1 LQGVICEQAAEVIR
15 METNRKVV
23 VCIPAYNEEKTI
35 AKVVVSAKK
44 FADTVIVCDDGSSD
58 MTGEIARNLGV
69 QVIRNARNL
78 GKGNA
83 LGALI
88 AAAKELG
95 PGVIVTID
103 ADDQHDPSDI
113 PKVAEPVLKGET
125 DIVIGVRP
133 MVSGSM
139 PRERI
144 VGNKVLD
151 GLTSAKAGETLHD
164 TQSGFRAYSAQAI
177 DKIDFSQKGMAVE
190 SQTLIDAAGLGL
202 RIKEV
207 PVSVKYAGIPRKRNR
222 VAHLSEVVDYV
233 ITRTVIDSPLL
244 YLGLPGLIAV
254 ILGVVSGLRVVSI
267 FSATHQIAVG
277 TALVGVI
284 LVLVGTVVLA
294 TSLILKLLTARFQSA
309 R

>member
-1 LQGVICEQAAEVIR
+1 
-15 METNRKVV
+15 METNRTIV
-23 VCIPAYNEEKTI
+23 VCVPAYNEEKTI
-35 AKVVVSAKK
+35 AKVVVGARRY
-44 FADTVIVCDDGSSD
+44 ADTVIVCDDGSTD
-58 MTGEIARNLGV
+58 MTGEIARSLGV
-69 QVIRNARNL
+69 QVIQHEENV
-78 GKGNA
+78 GKGRA
-83 LGALI
+83 LETLI
-88 AAAKELG
+88 AAAKKHS
-95 PGVIVTID
+95 PGAIVTID
-103 ADDQHDPSDI
+103 GDDQHDPADI
-113 PKVAEPVLKGET
+113 PKVAELVLKGEA

-144 VGNKVLD
+144 FGNKVLD

-164 TQSGFRAYSAQAI
+164 TQSGFRAYSSQAI
-177 DKIDFSQKGMAVE
+177 DKIDFSQRGMAVE

-202 RIKEV
+202 RIMEV
-207 PVSVKYAGIPRKRNR
+207 PVSVKYAGIPQKRNR
-222 VAHLSEVVDYV
+222 VAHLSEVVDYI

-254 ILGVVSGLRVVSI
+254 VLGIVAGLRVVSI

-284 LVLVGTVVLA
+284 LVLVGIVVLA